1 MRFRRLL
8 VLAPAF
14 PDRSNR
20 DSEGVFVKEQVNY
33 LKKYFS
39 EIHVIAPNTIWRRH
53 LKKKIYEDYNWDNVK
68 VHYPIIANLPVPYL
82 PDSCKGLWLDR
93 QTKKILEFLSM
104 ENISFDLIHAHYTWY
119 PGAVAVKIKEK
130 LDVPVV
136 VTEPTSITLN
146 KALEKNDPY
155 FIKTWSQCDA
165 VIRVN
170 NKDVPKIR
178 EFNNNTVGIPYGYDE
193 EIFCY
198 MDKEACRQKESL
210 PGDMKIVLTV
220 GSLDEVKGQK
230 YLIEAMREIVNKRKD
245 VLCLIVG
252 SGPLKSQLQKMITEF
267 ELENFVMLKG
277 FVFHEH
283 LPTLM
288 NSCDFF
294 VLPSLS
300 EGNPTVMFEALGCGL
315 PFLGTKVGGIPEVI
329 NSEDYGYVF
338 DPADSGRLS
347 QAMLL
352 ALNRE
357 WDKKVIIDYAKKFSR
372 KNIAEQIIS
381 VYESIEQK

>member
-1 MRFRRLL
+1 M
-8 VLAPAF
+8 
-14 PDRSNR
+14 
-20 DSEGVFVKEQVNY
+20 
-33 LKKYFS
+33 
-39 EIHVIAPNTIWRRH
+39 
-53 LKKKIYEDYNWDNVK
+53 
-68 VHYPIIANLPVPYL
+68 HYPIIANLPVPYL

-93 QTKKILEFLSM
+93 QTKKILEFLSV
-104 ENISFDLIHAHYTWY
+104 ENISFDLIHAHYSWY

-130 LDVPVV
+130 LNVPVV

-146 KALEKNDPY
+146 KAMEKNDPY
-155 FIKTWSQCDA
+155 FIKTWFQCDA

-178 EFNNNTVGIPYGYDE
+178 EFNKNTVGIPYGYDD
-193 EIFCY
+193 EIFCP

-210 PGDMKIVLTV
+210 PGDMKIVLSV
-220 GSLDEVKGQK
+220 GSLDKVKGQK

-252 SGPLKSQLQKMITEF
+252 SGPLKNQLQKMITEF

-277 FVFHEH
+277 FVFHER

-329 NSEDYGYVF
+329 ISEDYGYVF
-338 DPADSGRLS
+338 DSADSGRLS